1 MRVLAWQAA
10 VVAAA
15 VAGWPGIAGANSLW
29 GYSGEG
35 ILPGTRTLEAGE
47 IGLSASALVLPG
59 GASMMAPLGLAA
71 GVLPGLEV
79 ALTAP
84 FGQPGY
90 SGVMAHVNARLS
102 RPEDQ
107 TRVVCGVTNL
117 MGQDLKLPVG
127 GAAET
132 PSFVAANQLHL
143 LVGRDLVLPVEGKD
157 VTVGSWSLGFTGRM
171 QAQAQFIR
179 SRFVAG
185 LSVPVARGG
194 QVFAEYLGSSQTD
207 DDSSLNLGVG
217 WLVSRELTIKLTTF
231 GHPGRLVDLG
241 ARALAL
247 GISWRAPFAPA
258 TEASQRLQGSLPRLD
273 PAPAVGAIQSGL
285 AFLDAAQPTV
295 ASDSVQPPAPPAV
308 AVWGRVRDTA
318 GVPRSGVAVRLEG
331 ASRPLVRTTTAKGVF
346 VLAPVEKGT
355 YDLVATDPTGRLV
368 ASRTI
373 EVSGQGPVEADL
385 AAPGNP

>member
-1 MRVLAWQAA
+1 MMSRRQWLAAGLLA
-10 VVAAA
+10 GACVPVPAAA
-15 VAGWPGIAGANSLW
+15 ASLW

-35 ILPGTRTLEAGE
+35 VLPGTRTLEAGE

-102 RPEDQ
+102 RPEDA

-117 MGQDLKLPVG
+117 MGQDLRLAVG
-127 GAAET
+127 GAAES

-143 LVGRDLVLPVEGKD
+143 LVGRDLTLPIEGKE
-157 VTVGSWSLGFTGRM
+157 VVAGSWSMGFTGRM

-185 LSVPVARGG
+185 LTVPVARGG
-194 QVFAEYLGSSQTD
+194 QAFAEYLGSSQTD

-217 WLVSRELTIKLTTF
+217 WQVSKELALKLVTF
-231 GHPGRLVDLG
+231 GHPGRLVDFG
-241 ARALAL
+241 ARALSL
-247 GISWRAPFAPA
+247 GVTWRAPFAPA
-258 TEASQRLQGSLPRLD
+258 TEASRNLQGTVARLD
-273 PAPAVGAIQSGL
+273 PAPLAGL
-285 AFLDAAQPTV
+285 VHAGLNGLEAAQPVV
-295 ASDSVQPPAPPAV
+295 ASESVVPPSPPAV
-308 AVWGRVRDTA
+308 AVWGRVRDGA
-318 GVPRSGVAVRLEG
+318 GVPRSGVAVRLDG
-331 ASRPLVRTTTAKGVF
+331 ASRPMARTTTAKGF
-346 VLAPVEKGT
+346 FLLAPVEKGT
-355 YDLVATDPTGRLV
+355 YDLVASDPTGRLV

-373 EVSGQGPVEADL
+373 EVTGSGPLEVDL
-385 AAPGNP
+385 AASGNP